1 MNQTKS
7 AIFITIYRILVKG
20 KKHYAGPSVDA
31 IIGLISKRHDT
42 SIHRRWAFQC
52 LHDLTSEEF
61 ITRRVRYI
69 QRSDRGFKQIP
80 SLISITLKGARKLF
94 DMGVDGA
101 SRLIKEILDWVHAGD
116 KRWPQYENGLNSP
129 ATRIST
135 GAPVNIGKIFAS
147 LGLFDQPKEAPT

>member
-1 MNQTKS
+1 M
-7 AIFITIYRILVKG
+7 
-20 KKHYAGPSVDA
+20 
-31 IIGLISKRHDT
+31 
-42 SIHRRWAFQC
+42 
-52 LHDLTSEEF
+52 
-61 ITRRVRYI
+61 
-69 QRSDRGFKQIP
+69 
-80 SLISITLKGARKLF
+80 ISITLKGARKLF